1 MQFPALFR
9 TGLAIFLLL
18 VQSAGIVTMAHPAIR
33 ISQTDPPPQEN
44 PKITAVLSAGS
55 KLERAVTGD
64 ESNTFELTLSQGQY
78 LELEVEQ
85 KEIKLSIL
93 LTDPVGTPVLEIDS
107 AYDVGSTEYVGFLAE
122 TTGTFLVTI
131 KTEGTP
137 RNRPRTYEI
146 RVVDIR
152 PAQPADVE
160 RAAAIRNFV
169 ETQGLADGK
178 EPDAKSK
185 AVERLYPLLAR
196 FRAIQDKHWEVTTLI
211 EISRWLNETGQ
222 KSKAFDRYQEVL
234 PLLLA
239 LNKKHLATAILIDI
253 ATLNNTFGK
262 PHKAIE
268 VLQQAIS
275 IAQSVN
281 HKLGLSVAYTN
292 LGVAYRNLGE
302 NYKAVEYQKRALDL
316 RREMDDM
323 ENSGVLSLNMGVAYG
338 TIGETQQA
346 LDHFEDA
353 LKLLRERKDKKG
365 QAFTLM
371 SMGREYIN
379 LGDRA
384 TAIQLYQQGL
394 GLTQEL
400 NDIRAEANI
409 LLALATTQQEDDPQ
423 QALTNLE
430 KALRLS
436 RQIGDRRS
444 EANTLSALG
453 QFHLNQSKTAE
464 AEQFFSQS
472 LKIGESA
479 SNTLMVVEALNG
491 LTQVYLAIQKYSE
504 ARSSVNR
511 GLGLVQTQGNEMLE
525 AQFFYYLAKVESSEK
540 NLEKSKAAIEKALQ
554 LVESTRVN
562 VRNQNLRTSFFG
574 KTQGYYHFY
583 IQLLMKLH
591 LANPTTGYDRQ
602 AFQVNERARARSL
615 LDTLTETRARI
626 RQGVNPELLAQERT
640 LQQNLADQSERL
652 TRLTNG
658 KAPGEAQ
665 AEARKSVDALVL
677 QYEMLLSKIRQQ
689 SPRYAALTQPE
700 PLTLEAVQKRVL
712 EPGSLLLEYSLGDD
726 QSFVWAISPT
736 QVFWYELPGQELIET
751 AVNKVRNLL
760 LTRNQLPA
768 HLLRDQRGDR
778 IKQAEQELSTAAA
791 ELSNL
796 ILAPVATHLGTNRL
810 LIVADGV
817 LQYIPFAVLPE
828 PTGKGMASDKATPLV
843 VRHELVSLPS
853 ASTLAVLR
861 AETPTKPKADPGK
874 LVAVFAD
881 PVFDVEDPRFQHLMK
896 RDPLVAENPPPNRV
910 ETVEMNRLRQ
920 LTPVVKSDEKISI
933 PRLPFTRQEATEIRT
948 LATSARTALFLD
960 FAASHNKVT
969 TADIGKYQYLHF
981 ATHGL
986 LDTEHPEFSALVL
999 SLVDEKGNRQ
1009 KGFLRMME
1017 VYNLDLAA
1025 QLVVLSAC
1033 ETGLGKNIRGEGL
1046 IGLTRGF
1053 MYAGAPSVV
1062 VSLWSVSDQ
1071 GTSELMKRFYRGLLT
1086 EKLRPAAALRKAQ
1099 IELMSQKAWSS
1110 PFYWAPFIVQGEF

>member
-9 TGLAIFLLL
+9 TGLAMVLLL
-18 VQSAGIVTMAHPAIR
+18 VQSVGMVTMAHPTISR
-33 ISQTDPPPQEN
+33 SQTGPPSQEK

-55 KLERAVTGD
+55 KLERTLTND

-85 KEIKLSIL
+85 KEIKLYVS
-93 LTDPVGTPVLEIDS
+93 LTDPAGKPVLEIES

-122 TTGTFLVTI
+122 TTGTFLITVTMD
-131 KTEGTP
+131 GTP
-137 RNRPRTYEI
+137 HNRPRKYEI

-160 RAAAIRNFV
+160 RAAAIRSFM
-169 ETQGLADGK
+169 EAKDLADGTDPK
-178 EPDAKSK
+178 GKLK
-185 AVERLYPLLAR
+185 ALDLFDPLLVR

-211 EISRWLNETGQ
+211 EIARQLNKTGQ
-222 KSKAFDRYQEVL
+222 TRKAFERYQEVL

-239 LNKKHLATAILIDI
+239 LNEKHLATSILIDI
-253 ATLNNTFGK
+253 ATLHNTFGQ
-262 PHKAIE
+262 PQKAIE
-268 VLQQAIS
+268 ALQQAIS
-275 IAQSVN
+275 MAQSIN
-281 HKLGLSVAYTN
+281 HKLGLSVAYSN
-292 LGVAYRNLGE
+292 LGVVYRNLGE
-302 NYKAVEYQKRALDL
+302 NHKAVKYHERALDL
-316 RREMDDM
+316 RRETDDM
-323 ENSGVLSLNMGVAYG
+323 GNSGALLLNMGVAYG
-338 TIGETQQA
+338 TIGETQKA
-346 LDHFEDA
+346 LDHFEEA
-353 LKLLRERKDKKG
+353 LRVLRDRDDKKG
-365 QAFTLM
+365 QAFTLI

-379 LGDRA
+379 LGDPA
-384 TAIQLYQQGL
+384 TAVQLYQQGL
-394 GLTQEL
+394 GLIREL
-400 NDIRAEANI
+400 NDLRAEANV
-409 LLALATTQQEDDPQ
+409 LLALATTQKENDPQ
-423 QALTNLE
+423 QALTNLDA
-430 KALRLS
+430 ALLLS
-436 RQIGDRRS
+436 RKIGDRRS
-444 EANTLSALG
+444 EANILSALG
-453 QFHLNQSKTAE
+453 IFHFNQGKIAE
-464 AEQFFSQS
+464 AEPFFSQA

-479 SNTLMVVEALNG
+479 SNTLMIIEALDG
-491 LTQVYLAIQKYSE
+491 LTQVYLAMKKYSE
-504 ARSSVNR
+504 ARSSMSR
-511 GLGLVQTQGNEMLE
+511 ALELVQAQGNELLE
-525 AQFFYYLAKVESSEK
+525 AQFFYYLAQLESSEK
-540 NLEKSKAAIEKALQ
+540 NLEKSKTAIEKVLQ
-554 LVESTRVN
+554 LVESTRASF
-562 VRNQNLRTSFFG
+562 RNQNLRVSFIG
-574 KTQGYYHFY
+574 KVQRYYHFY

-591 LANPTTGYDRQ
+591 QANPAAGYNRQ
-602 AFQVNERARARSL
+602 AFNVNERARARSL
-615 LDTLTETRARI
+615 LDILTETRARI
-626 RQGVNPELLAQERT
+626 RQGVNPELLEQERI

-658 KAPGEAQ
+658 NAPAEVQ
-665 AEARKSVDALVL
+665 AEERKSLDTLVL
-677 QYEMLLSKIRQQ
+677 EYESLLSKIRKQ

-700 PLTLEAVQKRVL
+700 PLTLSEIQKSVV
-712 EPGSLLLEYSLGDD
+712 ESGSLLLEYSLGSE

-736 QVFWYELPGQELIET
+736 QVFWYELPKQEIIAT
-751 AVNKVRNLL
+751 AVKKVRNLL

-796 ILAPVATHLGTNRL
+796 ILAPVAAHLGTNRL

-817 LQYIPFAVLPE
+817 LQYIPFAALPE
-828 PTGKGMASDKATPLV
+828 PIGKGTVSGEATPLV

-861 AETPTKPKADPGK
+861 AEATNKPKADSDK

-881 PVFDVEDPRFQHLMK
+881 PVFEVSDPRLRQVLK
-896 RDPLVAENPPPNRV
+896 RFPLVAEKSNSPRTEPV
-910 ETVEMNRLRQ
+910 EINRLRQ
-920 LTPVVKSDEKISI
+920 LTPVVKADGQFSI
-933 PRLPFTRQEATEIRT
+933 VRLPFTRQEATEIRT
-948 LATSARTALFLD
+948 LATAAKTSLFLD
-960 FAASHNKVT
+960 FAANHTKVT

-1033 ETGLGKNIRGEGL
+1033 ETGLGKEIRGEGL

-1099 IELMSQKAWSS
+1099 IELMGQKAWNS